1 MNSPT
6 AHLLA
11 AGGTAVVGG
20 VYLAFSA
27 MVMPAL
33 RSRPAADAIATMQHV
48 NVAAVRAPFMAVFF
62 GSAAAAVAVVVVE
75 VLRARSADDASLGT
89 ALGVAGALLSLAGFV
104 VTVAYNVPR
113 NDLVA
118 ALDPTS
124 VTDQARWL
132 DLARE
137 WTSANSLRGGLS
149 LLGAVLLGARVHL
162 G

>member
-11 AGGTAVVGG
+11 AGGAAVVGG

-89 ALGVAGALLSLAGFV
+89 ALGLAGALLSLAGFV

-132 DLARE
+132 SLTRE

>member
-1 MNSPT
+1 M
-6 AHLLA
+6 
-11 AGGTAVVGG
+11 VGG

-48 NVAAVRAPFMAVFF
+48 NVAAVRAPFMVVFF

-75 VLRARSADDASLGT
+75 VVRARSADGVGLGT

-118 ALDPTS
+118 ALDPTA
-124 VTDQARWL
+124 VADQAHWL

-149 LLGAVLLGARVHL
+149 LLGAALLGARVHL

>member
-11 AGGTAVVGG
+11 AGGAAVVGG

-89 ALGVAGALLSLAGFV
+89 ALGLAGALLSLAGFV

-124 VTDQARWL
+124 VADQARWL
-132 DLARE
+132 ALARE

-149 LLGAVLLGARVHL
+149 LLGAALLGARVHL

>member
-11 AGGTAVVGG
+11 AGGAAVVGG

-89 ALGVAGALLSLAGFV
+89 ALGLAGALLSLAGFV

-132 DLARE
+132 SLTRE

-149 LLGAVLLGARVHL
+149 LLGAALLGARVHL